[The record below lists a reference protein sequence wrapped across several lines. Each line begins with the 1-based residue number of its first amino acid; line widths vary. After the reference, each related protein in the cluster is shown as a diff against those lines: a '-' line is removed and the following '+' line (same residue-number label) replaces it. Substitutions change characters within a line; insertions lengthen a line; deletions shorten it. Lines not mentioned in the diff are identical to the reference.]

1 MDGIPVSIF
10 IFFDIY
16 HGRFVQ
22 PEPQLT
28 ISNLKNLQIW
38 DLENDIQPI
47 LATSDPK
54 NDLGIK
60 FFLHIFD

>member
-1 MDGIPVSIF
+1 MYWQFLDALYENANCF
-10 IFFDIY
+10 
-16 HGRFVQ
+16 
-22 PEPQLT
+22 
-28 ISNLKNLQIW
+28 W

-47 LATSDPK
+47 LATRDPK